1 MFTVDQSINTAI
13 SDQWV
18 KYKTLRF
25 NGVVKGQLVDRNG
38 SAEAICRMLN
48 ESLISESRIAET
60 FAL

>member
-1 MFTVDQSINTAI
+1 MFTVDKSINTAL

-48 ESLISESRIAET
+48 ESMIADSRVAET